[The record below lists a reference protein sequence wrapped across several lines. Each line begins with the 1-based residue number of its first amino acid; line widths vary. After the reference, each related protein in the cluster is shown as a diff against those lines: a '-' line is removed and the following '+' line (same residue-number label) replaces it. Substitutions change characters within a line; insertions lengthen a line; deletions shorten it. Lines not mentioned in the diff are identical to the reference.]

1 MIVLYYIW
9 RSVYLDDASSLNLE
23 QSLTLKRSL
32 KIGKIQ
38 AMYMS
43 GELNNAG
50 LDNEEFDDL
59 STCCI
64 AREFEPT
71 STLTV
76 NDLKSVS

>member
-1 MIVLYYIW
+1 M
-9 RSVYLDDASSLNLE
+9 
-23 QSLTLKRSL
+23 TRSL

-50 LDNEEFDDL
+50 LDNEEFGDL
-59 STCCI
+59 SICCI

>member
-1 MIVLYYIW
+1 
-9 RSVYLDDASSLNLE
+9 
-23 QSLTLKRSL
+23 
-32 KIGKIQ
+32 
-38 AMYMS
+38 MYMS

-50 LDNEEFDDL
+50 LDNEEFGDL